1 MKSITIFIT
10 NLVELQ
16 NHYQFKTD
24 KNSTHSYLET
34 YDKLFNDYKHTKI
47 NLLEIGVLD
56 GGSLEL
62 WNKYF
67 TPNSN
72 IYGLEVYVQ
81 RIPEHQLSLS
91 NVHILYKD
99 VNFIND
105 NFLQPIQ
112 FDIIIDDGTHYL
124 KDQVNTFEKLK
135 NRLTPGGVYVIED
148 LQPDAY
154 QHFTEYCIENKNCH
168 IIDLRSIKDR
178 YDDLLFVYRND
189 V

>member
-1 MKSITIFIT
+1 MET
-10 NLVELQ
+10 LVELQ
-16 NHYQFKTD
+16 NKHQFRTD

-34 YDKLFNDYKHTKI
+34 YDKLFEPYKRKCT

-62 WNKYF
+62 WNYYF
-67 TPNSN
+67 SPDAN
-72 IYGLEVYVQ
+72 IYGVEVYVN
-81 RIPEHQLSLS
+81 RIQEHQLSLH
-91 NVHILYKD
+91 NVHILYKN
-99 VNFIND
+99 VNYITN
-105 NFLQPIQ
+105 NFLQPIR

-124 KDQVNTFEKLK
+124 KDQIEVFDKLK
-135 NRLTPGGVYVIED
+135 HRLNPNGIYVIED

-154 QHFTEYCIENKNCH
+154 QYFTEYAKDKNNCT

-178 YDDLLFVYRND
+178 YDDLLFVYTN